1 MTGSEWHERRGDP
14 RIPVRF
20 SMAYRTLLDEGTSPR
35 TTTGETLNLSASG
48 LCFLAPE
55 ALAPET
61 HIALELALEG
71 ETDPVVALG
80 RVVWCDGE
88 GESYRIGVCF
98 SWVREQD
105 RRSLDVIAAFVKAR
119 LGS

>member
-1 MTGSEWHERRGDP
+1 MTGGERSERRKDP

-20 SMAYRTLLDEGTSPR
+20 SMAYRTLEDEGASNR
-35 TTTGETLNLSASG
+35 TTAAETLNLSASG

-61 HIALELALEG
+61 HVALELALEG

-88 GESYRIGVCF
+88 GESYRVGVCF
-98 SWVREQD
+98 SWVREED
-105 RRSLDVIAAFVKAR
+105 RRSLDVIAAFVSAR